1 MPKVAAKPRAK
12 RPSVTDGM
20 GTVVEKLASGV
31 QRKLIKVVEQD
42 GRWLVE
48 PGERGHASYIY
59 NIKDRLKAD
68 NFEFDGRTKMWSKL
82 KDSPY
87 KLPSWAGDPEFDTSG
102 LLTDEQLLAVDL
114 DGIVAAHYSAKLC
127 E

>member
-1 MPKVAAKPRAK
+1 MPKVPAKPRAK

-31 QRKLIKVVEQD
+31 QRKLIKVVEKD

-59 NIKDRLKAD
+59 NIRDRLKAD
-68 NFEFDGRTKMWSKL
+68 SFEFDGRTKTWSKL
-82 KDSPY
+82 KDSPS
-87 KLPSWAGDPEFDTSG
+87 KLPSWAGEPELDTAGFLS
-102 LLTDEQLLAVDL
+102 DEELIAVDM
-114 DGIVAAHYSAKLC
+114 DGLVAAHYNAKQN